1 MVKLVDTPD
10 LGSGALRRVGSSPI
24 RRTKNQGKFGISLD
38 FFLKGT
44 VLLKSIQTQFI
55 KKRTRNVV
63 QLYNFDYFCNIMRKI
78 IAYKR
83 YYADFMAKLSQP
95 ERIKIM
101 RALLLFET
109 EDKIPHHY
117 IKYIRDGIY
126 EFRVNYGNNEFRIFF
141 IYDGDTIVVLFNC
154 FKKKTQKTPDSE
166 IKKAVQLKK
175 EYYEQKE

>member
-1 MVKLVDTPD
+1 MGKRFYKPPIMVDYRKLFSVVNHVFVCAT
-10 LGSGALRRVGSSPI
+10 
-24 RRTKNQGKFGISLD
+24 
-38 FFLKGT
+38 
-44 VLLKSIQTQFI
+44 TQKPPER
-55 KKRTRNVV
+55 KKP
-63 QLYNFDYFCNIMRKI
+63 MKKI

-141 IYDGDTIVVLFNC
+141 IYYGDTIVVLFNC
-154 FKKKTQKTPDSE
+154 FKKSTRSS
-166 IKKAVQLKK
+166 
-175 EYYEQKE
+175 

>member
-1 MVKLVDTPD
+1 MFCYLIPLPTLSKVANKKTY
-10 LGSGALRRVGSSPI
+10 
-24 RRTKNQGKFGISLD
+24 TK
-38 FFLKGT
+38 
-44 VLLKSIQTQFI
+44 VA
-55 KKRTRNVV
+55 
-63 QLYNFDYFCNIMRKI
+63 QLYNFVYICITMRKI

-83 YYADFMAKLSQP
+83 YYADFMAKISQP